1 MNAVTFQNTL
11 RGVQETLPPEGK
23 IDEEFLETHQEQI
36 ASLKELFEDK
46 GGIFLINVDEY
57 DMICRLPQTEHLK
70 QTRQGADRKDAHDID
85 RELLSYCL
93 IWPTIH
99 KVNEWVA
106 KGKPGI
112 VSSSVRK
119 LLELGLVYSEAR
131 AKKL

>member
-11 RGVQETLPPEGK
+11 KGLQDTLPPEAR
-23 IDEEFLETHQEQI
+23 IDEEFLETHKEQI
-36 ASLKELFEDK
+36 SSVKELFEDK
-46 GGIFLINVDEY
+46 GGIYIISVDEY

-70 QTRQGADRKDAHDID
+70 QTRQGADKKDAHEVD

-93 IWPTIH
+93 LWPSIH
-99 KVNEWVA
+99 KVNEWVG

-112 VSSSVRK
+112 VSSAVRK
-119 LLELGLVYSEAR
+119 LLELGLVYSEAS